1 MFLSN
6 TAGLMVYFIAEP
18 VAGSHQEH
26 PTAVGHRSGKKLFGR
41 KYRRYEIRYKKAG
54 TICGFRR
61 RGGYIAGAGFEMKRL
76 LFVLGVVFALAFSG
90 CGSGQSEYKSE
101 LFAMD
106 TVFEQTVYADT
117 VLVTSNNAALVSE
130 IEGLM
135 SKTIPTSDIY
145 KVNHSMGHD
154 VEVDVQT
161 AKVVGACLAAAEKTG
176 GAFSP
181 ATGDLM
187 QLWGFGTEAEN
198 VPRRESI
205 ENAVARSDYKQ
216 VEVRDGG
223 IINSGTAMLDLGG
236 AVKGYTLDAL
246 RDNLDLMDA
255 GPALINAGGSIYA
268 RGTKPDGEN
277 WKIGIRDPF
286 GSAADYIGTMPLE
299 DLCISTSGSYER
311 GFTENG
317 KYYHHILDPS
327 TGYPAENGLLSVSVA
342 DVSGIDTD
350 IYSTALFV
358 MGREKG
364 MEFAEQNGL
373 SALFITEDKKLYKTG
388 VFADSFELT
397 DKSYEEQ

>member
-1 MFLSN
+1 
-6 TAGLMVYFIAEP
+6 
-18 VAGSHQEH
+18 
-26 PTAVGHRSGKKLFGR
+26 
-41 KYRRYEIRYKKAG
+41 
-54 TICGFRR
+54 
-61 RGGYIAGAGFEMKRL
+61 
-76 LFVLGVVFALAFSG
+76 
-90 CGSGQSEYKSE
+90 
-101 LFAMD
+101 MD

-117 VLVTSNNAALVSE
+117 VLVTSSNAALVSE

-145 KVNHSMGHD
+145 RVNHSMGHD
-154 VEVDVQT
+154 VEVDAQT

-299 DLCISTSGSYER
+299 DMCISTSGSYER

-327 TGYPAENGLLSVSVA
+327 TGYPAK
-342 DVSGIDTD
+342 
-350 IYSTALFV
+350 TACCPSPWR
-358 MGREKG
+358 M
-364 MEFAEQNGL
+364 
-373 SALFITEDKKLYKTG
+373 
-388 VFADSFELT
+388 
-397 DKSYEEQ
+397 